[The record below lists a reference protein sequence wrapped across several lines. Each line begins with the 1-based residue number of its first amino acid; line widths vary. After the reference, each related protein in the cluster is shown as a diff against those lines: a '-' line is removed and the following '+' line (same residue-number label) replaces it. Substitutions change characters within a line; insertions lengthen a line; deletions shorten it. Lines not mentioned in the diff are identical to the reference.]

1 MTMSPETK
9 TSEAL
14 TQNLPTLY
22 RDLIEHSPLPM
33 AAAGGKNHIVGYV
46 NPAFCNLVGKKK
58 EDLIGHPFS
67 ETGQKTDNC
76 IVTMDRV
83 YRTGKA
89 ETCGEQG
96 VSGSHIRRRFHAVWA
111 IPDHDGRPAGIII
124 QLTGSAQLSI
134 INRQLAAMNEQ
145 LMVSAVR
152 QHEMLE
158 EKERLNSA
166 LQVEIAERRKTEE
179 AQQKLNENLIRNR
192 DALRN
197 LATELVLVE
206 ERERKKVSV
215 ILHDEV
221 AQSMAAAR
229 LRVNMLNT
237 FIEREDAR
245 HIAKEALD
253 LIATSIQQTRALM
266 SDLANP
272 VLYDLGLKVAVQ
284 RLTEMLADDIAVDF
298 SSRGRFEMDM
308 DVDVKVTLYQIAK
321 ELLKN
326 VEKHSNAK
334 NVTVRLT
341 EDNSGV
347 GLLVSDNG
355 RGFDVS
361 ILSSPDKE
369 GGFGLF
375 SIRERVSYFNGAIAI
390 QSEPCKGTTVKI
402 EIPKERHVNDKI

>member
-1 MTMSPETK
+1 MSPETK

-22 RDLIEHSPLPM
+22 RDLIAHSPLPM
-33 AAAGGKNHIVGYV
+33 AAAGGKNHIVVYV

-89 ETCGEQG
+89 ETCEEQG
-96 VSGSHIRRRFHAVWA
+96 ISGSPIRHRFHAVWA
-111 IPDHDGRPAGIII
+111 IPGHDGRPAGIII
-124 QLTGSAQLSI
+124 QLTGSVRLSI
-134 INRQLAAMNEQ
+134 INQQLAAMNQQ

-166 LQVEIAERRKTEE
+166 LQVEIAERKQTEE
-179 AQQKLNENLIRNR
+179 ALQKLNENLIRNR

-197 LATELVLVE
+197 LATELVLVK
-206 ERERKKVSV
+206 ERERKKISV

-298 SSRGRFEMDM
+298 SYRGRFEMDM

-334 NVTVRLT
+334 KVTVRLT
-341 EDNSGV
+341 EDDSGV

-402 EIPKERHVNDKI
+402 ERIFSQSSG

>member
-33 AAAGGKNHIVGYV
+33 AAAVGKNHIVGYV

-76 IVTMDRV
+76 IVTMDRI

-89 ETCGEQG
+89 ETCEEQEN
-96 VSGSHIRRRFHAVWA
+96 SGSHIRHRFHAVWA
-111 IPDHDGRPAGIII
+111 IPDHDGRPAWIII
-124 QLTGSAQLSI
+124 QLTGSVQLSI
-134 INRQLAAMNEQ
+134 INQQLAAMNQE